1 MPMHTHVELHT
12 KDTKAARAFYSGVF
26 GWKYSEMPMPG
37 GSYTMIASA
46 TGEPLGGLVPSAD
59 NSAPDSWIG
68 YVTVASAKS
77 AVAKAAKR
85 GANIVVDVTAI
96 PGMGSF
102 AILTDPGGGLFGIW
116 EDAPKENMVV
126 KKASKK
132 KAAKKEAAKKQV
144 AKKDSKE
151 KDSKKKDAKKTDAKK
166 TDAKKK
172 DAKKKDAKKTDAK
185 KTDAKKKDSKK
196 KDSKKKDAKKKSKS

>member
-12 KDTKAARAFYSGVF
+12 KDTKAAKAFYSGVF

-46 TGEPLGGLVPSAD
+46 TGEPLGGLVQSDDA
-59 NSAPDSWIG
+59 SAPDSWIG

-102 AILTDPGGGLFGIW
+102 AILTDPRGGLFGVW
-116 EDAPKENMVV
+116 EDAPKDNLVV

-132 KAAKKEAAKKQV
+132 KAAKKQAAKKQV
-144 AKKDSKE
+144 AK
-151 KDSKKKDAKKTDAKK
+151 TV
-166 TDAKKK
+166 AKKK
-172 DAKKKDAKKTDAK
+172 DAKKKAAKKKAAK
-185 KTDAKKKDSKK
+185 KKAAKKNDAKKDSKEKATK
-196 KDSKKKDAKKKSKS
+196 KTDSKKTDSKKTATKKTDSKKKSKG